1 MIEIL
6 FIVGNRPQ
14 YVKLGI
20 LLKKI
25 KKFNMKYKILDTGQH
40 YDKKL
45 SKIFFNN
52 FNFKPDYDLKIKSG
66 KNTEIISK
74 IILKLS
80 KFLMKKNFKYLV
92 IFGDTN
98 TTLSASIVASQ
109 LNLKLLHIE
118 SGERTFTR
126 KNFPEEINRVIS
138 DNLSDYLVCCSKSG
152 FNNLKLEN
160 FNKKRIFFTGD
171 IMYDLFKDS
180 SKKIL
185 IQKKINLSKYSLK
198 NNEKFCICTIHRQE
212 NTSIYNVKNYLK
224 ILDNLNFKT
233 LLFAHPR
240 LKKVISKIKWKPK
253 RNLKIFDPIDYFEM
267 LKLLKKCHVVFTD
280 SGGLKKEAFFSK
292 RFSVNPQSG
301 LPIWNNINNQRWSAT
316 YKPDDFKSIKNKLNN
331 FRVPKKHNIYE
342 FGTARSCE
350 KIIKIIKKT
359 YSAKEENIWIHNNS

>member
-1 MIEIL
+1 MS
-6 FIVGNRPQ
+6 FHHFQ

-25 KKFNMKYKILDTGQH
+25 KKFNIKYKILDTGQH

-126 KNFPEEINRVIS
+126 KNFPEEINRVIP

-160 FNKKRIFFTGD
+160 FNKKRIF
-171 IMYDLFKDS
+171 LLE
-180 SKKIL
+180 IL
-185 IQKKINLSKYSLK
+185 CMI
-198 NNEKFCICTIHRQE
+198 
-212 NTSIYNVKNYLK
+212 YLK
-224 ILDNLNFKT
+224 TI
-233 LLFAHPR
+233 
-240 LKKVISKIKWKPK
+240 KK
-253 RNLKIFDPIDYFEM
+253 
-267 LKLLKKCHVVFTD
+267 
-280 SGGLKKEAFFSK
+280 
-292 RFSVNPQSG
+292 
-301 LPIWNNINNQRWSAT
+301 NINT
-316 YKPDDFKSIKNKLNN
+316 
-331 FRVPKKHNIYE
+331 KK
-342 FGTARSCE
+342 
-350 KIIKIIKKT
+350 
-359 YSAKEENIWIHNNS
+359 